1 MPSVA
6 VFEPV
11 KVEGLRDLQRAFK
24 EADAKLD
31 RELDVTLRR
40 VAEPVRGDAERFAV
54 SSITRIG
61 IPWSRMRIGI
71 TTSSVYVA
79 PVERGRLSRRNKA
92 LARPNLAPLLLTEE
106 VRALER
112 NRGRIIDGVDDLLA
126 RVGRKWETA

>member
-1 MPSVA
+1 MPAVQ

-24 EADAKLD
+24 AADAKLE
-31 RELDVTLRR
+31 RELDTTLLR
-40 VAEPVRGDAERFAV
+40 VAEPVRGDAERFAL
-54 SSITRIG
+54 SEIRRIG
-61 IPWSRMRIGI
+61 IPWSRMRIGV

-92 LARPNLAPLLLTEE
+92 LARPKFAPLLLTQE

-112 NRGRIIDGVDDLLA
+112 NRGRIIDGVEDLLA